1 MFLLMARLDF
11 HHGKISHFFLFPAF
25 LLNYEAGT
33 AFKLITTF
41 LQKNNK
47 KKEFVVW

>member
-11 HHGKISHFFLFPAF
+11 HHGKLSHFFLFPVF
-25 LLNYEAGT
+25 LLKYEAGT

-41 LQKNNK
+41 LQKKTTK
-47 KKEFVVW
+47 KMNL